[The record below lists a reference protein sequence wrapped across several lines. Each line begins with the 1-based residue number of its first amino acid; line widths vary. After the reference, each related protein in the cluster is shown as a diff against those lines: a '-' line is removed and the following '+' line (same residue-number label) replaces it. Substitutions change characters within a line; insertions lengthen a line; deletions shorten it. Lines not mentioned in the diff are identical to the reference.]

1 MRAHQQAA
9 FILHQRDYSE
19 TSLLLE
25 VFTAG
30 YGRIG
35 LIAKGARRPSSR
47 LRGVLKPFQRLL
59 ISWSG
64 KGELAVL
71 TGAETDGPDYS
82 PEGSA
87 LYCGF
92 YMNEVLLRLLHRH
105 DAHGSLFAAYETAL
119 QRLKPDASNEPVLRI
134 FEKYLL
140 RELGYGLVL
149 DQDIGSKTPIEA
161 DGMYDYILDRG
172 PLRIA
177 YPELNRPTE
186 GIRLRGASL
195 LALNNEFL
203 EDASVLRDAK
213 TLMRA
218 ALARHLGERP
228 LHSRKLFRRV
238 TPSGRKDPEEPA
250 METAVDKAGS

>member
-1 MRAHQQAA
+1 MRVHQQPG
-9 FILHQRDYSE
+9 FVLHQRDYSE

-25 VFTAG
+25 VFTTNH
-30 YGRIG
+30 GRIG

-59 ISWSG
+59 IGWSG

-71 TGAETDGPDYS
+71 TAAEADGPGSS

-105 DAHGSLFAAYETAL
+105 DPHSFLFDAYQTAL
-119 QRLKPDASNEPVLRI
+119 QRLRVDASNEAVLRI
-134 FEKYLL
+134 FEKNLL

-149 DQDIGSKTPIEA
+149 DQDIEDRTPIDNQA
-161 DGMYDYILDRG
+161 MYDYILDRG
-172 PLRIA
+172 PVRLA

-186 GIRLRGASL
+186 GVPIRGSSL
-195 LALNNEFL
+195 LALAQESL
-203 EDASVLRDAK
+203 IDPVALRDAK

-218 ALARHLGERP
+218 ALARHLGDRP
-228 LHSRKLFRRV
+228 LHSRRLFRRV
-238 TPSGRKDPEEPA
+238 VPLAAAEA
-250 METAVDKAGS
+250 